1 MMEMVV
7 KLARG
12 STRNLK
18 KFLGGFNITVGNCFD
33 ELEFMSILRSINAR
47 YSGEYWL
54 LGWKEHKVTGSS
66 SAFTVTIIDGHDKEY
81 AVSIYV
87 RTNTI
92 TVTLPVAYLDLADD
106 TTGVTIAINGDL
118 ASLSGRILCITDIK
132 VREIP

>member
-12 STRNLK
+12 STGNLK
-18 KFLGGFNITVGNCFD
+18 KFLGKFSITVGNCFD
-33 ELEFMSILRSINAR
+33 ELEFTSILRSINAK
-47 YSGEYWL
+47 YSNEYWL
-54 LGWKEHKVTGSS
+54 LGWREHRVTDSS
-66 SAFTVTIIDGHDKEY
+66 SVFTVTVIDGHDKEY

-92 TVTLPVAYLDLADD
+92 TVTLPAEHLDLADD
-106 TTGVTIAINGDL
+106 TTGVTITIDGDL
-118 ASLSGRILCITDIK
+118 ASLSGRILCITGIK